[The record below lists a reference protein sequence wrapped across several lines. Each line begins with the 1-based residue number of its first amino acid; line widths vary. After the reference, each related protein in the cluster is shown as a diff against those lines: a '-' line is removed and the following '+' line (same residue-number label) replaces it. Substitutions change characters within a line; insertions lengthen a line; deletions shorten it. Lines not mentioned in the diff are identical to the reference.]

1 MKGNIVIDE
10 NDIFRLKDGLLVEHW
25 DVIQNEMSPS
35 LTKSGNA
42 QFTNPQQ
49 DD

>member
-1 MKGNIVIDE
+1 M
-10 NDIFRLKDGLLVEHW
+10 LAEHW
-25 DVIQNEMSPS
+25 DVIHDEVASS

-49 DD
+49 NV